1 MRTKNSKNIFK
12 VLSFV
17 LLIFV
22 IIFAVL
28 LVKIVNDR
36 NSNDVIDEK
45 MEEVKNPIV
54 VFETNY
60 GNFEIEL
67 FLEQSPITAGNFK
80 SLVEKGFYD
89 GTKFHRV
96 MANFMIQGGD
106 PLSKNDSLKNRWG
119 TGGAERIPDE
129 FIRNLSNVRGT
140 IAMANSGPN
149 SGSSQF
155 FINVVNNTYLDWDKA
170 PMTSKHPVFGKVIVG
185 MDIVDKISVVR
196 VSGSGSTPV
205 EPVIIRKAYLKK

>member
-1 MRTKNSKNIFK
+1 MKTKNSKNIFK

-28 LVKIVNDR
+28 LVKIVKDK

-119 TGGAERIPDE
+119 TGGAERIRDE
-129 FIRNLSNVRGT
+129 FIRNLSNTRGT

-155 FINVVNNTYLDWDKA
+155 FINVVNNTYLDWDK
-170 PMTSKHPVFGKVIVG
+170 PPLSSKHPVFGKVIVG